1 MARGEKLNKKKEQKQ
16 YAFLNKIYKL
26 SQQGKLTWK
35 RMNSEKFGKLALK
48 MFLIS
53 VIISVSLFTY
63 IFFISW
69 SEKAFAKKSLDLLK
83 QQTVSEKTVEATP
96 TTEEAT
102 KTLAVVQEPQK
113 ESSSTNQEYLEI
125 LDSEMEHLGT
135 HVNATNTP
143 TPLSYETPKT
153 SVKDK
158 TQKESAINSRD
169 SQQSLNSSDN
179 TDTTLKN
186 PEPAKSPKPAS
197 EEPIKT
203 SENLILITQE
213 PTLTDPDK
221 RLEELSQKTSEK
233 LNPKINSIDEYAFV
247 STGGVLLF
255 DSLETRNVVGKVRYG
270 TFVKI
275 VEEKELEGEKYSYV
289 IYYDKKDP
297 ESPKQGWIK
306 SLHITPVAK
315 YVTSN
320 PKDISLQP
328 RKKFAA
334 KVQNVRGIYLSRATA
349 SNKDKLKFYVEFL
362 KRNNLNAF
370 VIDVKDDDGMIL
382 FKSDVSVKY
391 SPDASKFTAYTKQEI
406 REILNDLKAQG
417 VYLIARIVCFKDPT
431 YARTHMDRAI
441 VFKDTGEP
449 YMGVYKVPWASA
461 YDRELW
467 QYNIE
472 IAKEAIEVG
481 FDEIQYDYVR
491 FPELTKAVKERV
503 NLRQKDN
510 ETMAEAIYKFLLRS
524 KQELEPYG
532 VPLTA
537 DIFGLVSSV
546 IDDLGIGQHWEMIS
560 SVIDYVCPMVYPSH
574 YANGCFNLPV
584 PDAYPYE
591 TVYNSV
597 LDGIV
602 RNKYLHSPARI
613 RPWIQSFTATWVKG
627 HIKYGEEE
635 IRKQIKALEDLGIN
649 EYMLWNASNNYI
661 EMKYD

>member
-1 MARGEKLNKKKEQKQ
+1 MDRGEKFNKKKEQKR

-35 RMNSEKFGKLALK
+35 RMNSEKLSKVALK

-53 VIISVSLFTY
+53 VIISALLFTY

-69 SEKAFAKKSLDLLK
+69 SEKVFAKKSLDLSK
-83 QQTVSEKTVEATP
+83 QQTISEKTVGATP
-96 TTEEAT
+96 TTVEAT
-102 KTLAVVQEPQK
+102 KTLTVAQEPQK

-143 TPLSYETPKT
+143 TSSSYENPKT

-158 TQKESAINSRD
+158 IQKESAINSKD
-169 SQQSLNSSDN
+169 SQHSPNSIDN
-179 TDTTLKN
+179 TDITLKN
-186 PEPAKSPKPAS
+186 PKSAS

-203 SENLILITQE
+203 SESLILLTKD
-213 PTLTDPDK
+213 PTLTSPHQSF
-221 RLEELSQKTSEK
+221 EELSQEK
-233 LNPKINSIDEYAFV
+233 FEKSNPKINSIDEYAFV
-247 STGGVLLF
+247 STGGVFLF
-255 DSLETRNVVGKVRYG
+255 DSLETKTVVGKVRYG

-289 IYYDKKDP
+289 IYYDKK
-297 ESPKQGWIK
+297 ELENPKQGWIK
-306 SLHITPVAK
+306 SSHITPVAK

-320 PKDISLQP
+320 PKSISLQP

-334 KVQNVRGIYLSRATA
+334 KVQNVRGIYLSRSTA
-349 SNKDKLKFYVEFL
+349 SNKNKLKFYVEFL

-382 FKSDVSVKY
+382 FQSDVSIKY
-391 SPDASKFTAYTKQEI
+391 SPNASKFSAYTKQEI
-406 REILNDLKAQG
+406 REILSNLKAQG
-417 VYLIARIVCFKDPT
+417 IYLIARIVCFKDPT
-431 YARTHMDRAI
+431 YATTHLDRAI

-491 FPELTKAVKERV
+491 FPELTKTVKDRV

-597 LDGIV
+597 LDGVV